1 MSKMTFICENSGSSV
16 EIHEARRIEQ
26 DHKNWYVW
34 AGRPEWGPAALKP
47 QIISKWA
54 GTVRILED
62 GHEIRRYEPPKYE
75 LIVGR

>member
-1 MSKMTFICENSGSSV
+1 MTFICESSGSSV
-16 EIHEARRIEQ
+16 EIHGARRIEQ
-26 DHKNWYVW
+26 DHKSWYVW
-34 AGRPEWGPAALKP
+34 ADRPECGSAALKP

-62 GHEIRRYEPPKYE
+62 GREIQRYEPPKYD